1 MEELLRG
8 LGLETETVTKI
19 VEAMKE
25 QKLYTT
31 KNENIDIRYSKL
43 KKDFE
48 DSKKTIE
55 ELQAKGSQ
63 NEDLQKTIL
72 EYENKLKQTNI
83 DYAIKDALKG
93 VKHSEL
99 LKTQFDMTKL
109 TFEDGQVKGIEEQLK
124 TIKNT
129 YKEFF
134 EVEEVKQEPV
144 VATGFVPVV
153 GGNNK
158 GGNKI
163 SYEQIINSNDPSLI
177 ADYFKNNKY

>member
-1 MEELLRG
+1 MEELLKS

-124 TIKNT
+124 NIKNT

-144 VATGFVPVV
+144 ATGFVPV

>member
-31 KNENIDIRYSKL
+31 KQENIDIRYSKL

-55 ELQAKGSQ
+55 ELQAKGSE

-134 EVEEVKQEPV
+134 EVEEVKQEPA
-144 VATGFVPVV
+144 VATGFVPV

-163 SYEQIINSNDPSLI
+163 SYEQIINSNDPALI

>member
-43 KKDFE
+43 KKEFE

-124 TIKNT
+124 NIKNT

-144 VATGFVPVV
+144 ATGFVPV

>member
-1 MEELLRG
+1 MEELLKS
-8 LGLETETVTKI
+8 LGIETETITKI
-19 VEAMKE
+19 VEGMKE
-25 QKLYTT
+25 NKLFIS
-31 KNENIDIRYSKL
+31 KEENIDIRYKKL

-55 ELQAKGSQ
+55 DLTEQTKG
-63 NEDLQKTIL
+63 NEDLQNTIKD
-72 EYENKLKQTNI
+72 YENKLKQTNI

-109 TFEDGQVKGIEEQLK
+109 SYENGEVKGIEEQLK

-144 VATGFVPVV
+144 AIGFVPV

>member
-124 TIKNT
+124 NIKNT

-144 VATGFVPVV
+144 AIGFVPV
-153 GGNNK
+153 GGNK